1 MLYSSDIPAQIP
13 VPVRDLQWAISSP
26 SLLEQPSL
34 PDLFKHPE
42 TTDLLR
48 QLRSN
53 PAPLLEY
60 LADRKTTA
68 LGSYFEHLI
77 IFWLSNLPSVSLIA
91 SNIQVFRDKQTMGE
105 IDVLFEQSGITFHW
119 ELAVKFYL
127 NIDSGMKA
135 SHFVGPRLKDT
146 LDAKLQRI
154 FNHQIPLL
162 DAPESKKILTE
173 LGIKEV
179 VSSALV
185 KGILFQPIPSR
196 STLDNHFPPKI
207 SATCRTGSWV
217 TLGRLDKIENHEFT
231 HFLISKK
238 NQWFTDFYYPQEV
251 IPGNINSLKKC
262 AAEQINIHPAP
273 IMACLFG
280 AKDRG
285 VFSSDTR
292 IFIVPDEWPALA
304 AKFHHR

>member
-1 MLYSSDIPAQIP
+1 MPSSPDIPAQIP

-26 SLLEQPSL
+26 FLLDQPPL
-34 PDLFKHPE
+34 PDIFEHPE
-42 TTDLLR
+42 TIDLLK
-48 QLRSN
+48 QLRSK
-53 PAPLLEY
+53 PAPLLEH

-68 LGSYFEHLI
+68 LGAYFEHLI

-91 SNIQVFRDKQTMGE
+91 SNIQVFRDKQTVGE
-105 IDVLFEQSGITFHW
+105 IDVLFEQGGITFHW
-119 ELAVKFYL
+119 EMAVKFYL
-127 NIDSGMKA
+127 NIGSGLKA

-162 DAPESKKILTE
+162 DAPETKKILTE
-173 LGIKEV
+173 LDVKEV

-185 KGILFQPIPSR
+185 KGILFQPTPGR
-196 STLDNHFPPKI
+196 STPDIHFPPEI
-207 SATCRTGSWV
+207 SPTCSAGSWV
-217 TLGRLDKIENHEFT
+217 TLGRLDKIENHDFT

-238 NQWFTDFYYPQEV
+238 NQWFTDFYYPEEV
-251 IPGNINSLKKC
+251 ISGNINSLKKR

-273 IMACLFG
+273 VMACLFG

-285 VFSSDTR
+285 VFTSDNW

-304 AKFHHR
+304 AKSHDC